1 MLEKSKDQ
9 LTWYN
14 SGIGTYA
21 RPSWKSPAYWRM
33 VIHNYID
40 LAIAWYVFSYLSMYS
55 MAHSPS
61 FLSLREFDRTVMGAY
76 HWLSENYQE
85 GDRIFLFGML
95 FRS

>member
-1 MLEKSKDQ
+1 MLEKSKEQ

-40 LAIAWYVFSYLSMYS
+40 LAIAWYVFSYLSVS
-55 MAHSPS
+55 SKA
-61 FLSLREFDRTVMGAY
+61 
-76 HWLSENYQE
+76 
-85 GDRIFLFGML
+85 
-95 FRS
+95 